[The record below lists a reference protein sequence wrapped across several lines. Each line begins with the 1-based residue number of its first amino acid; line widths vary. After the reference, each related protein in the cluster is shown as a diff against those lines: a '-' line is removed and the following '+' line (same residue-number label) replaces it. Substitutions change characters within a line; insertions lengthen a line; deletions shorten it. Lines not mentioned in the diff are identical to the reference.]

1 MRYYYSVFQQ
11 GQINLCKKDLS
22 ETDLY
27 NAMKNMQ
34 NNKSPG
40 NDRLTQKFYE
50 GFEDEIKE
58 LLMASAKEAK
68 HRGELNIPQRQA
80 ILN

>member
-1 MRYYYSVFQQ
+1 MKLKNFYEVY
-11 GQINLCKKDLS
+11 LCKKDLS

-27 NAMKNMQ
+27 NPMKNMQ

-40 NDRLTQKFYE
+40 NDRLTKKFYE
-50 GFEDEIKE
+50 GFGDEIKE
-58 LLMASAKEAK
+58 LLMASAKQAK
-68 HRGELNIPQRQA
+68 HRGELNIPQRQV

>member
-1 MRYYYSVFQQ
+1 MQKR
-11 GQINLCKKDLS
+11 LT

-27 NAMKNMQ
+27 NPMKNMQ

-40 NDRLTQKFYE
+40 NDRLTKKFYE
-50 GFEDEIKE
+50 GFGDEIKE
-58 LLMASAKEAK
+58 LLMASAKQAK
-68 HRGELNIPQRQA
+68 HRGELNIPQRQV